1 MYLRDM
7 IKMKYLQETLLCL
20 YILQFVCL
28 LIVIDEKIV
37 KSCPLKLTHSLF
49 VWLLRENL
57 LTGTFFGYHV
67 LLTGTVPLGINQIQ
81 DIEMYLSTYSSGLF
95 PKQSWKRCVLY
106 IQANLLKVELRASL
120 PISHKIIFHIRL
132 LPWLV
137 SILLISCIYGT
148 YCTVYTVQC
157 KICTVNS

>member
-1 MYLRDM
+1 M
-7 IKMKYLQETLLCL
+7 E
-20 YILQFVCL
+20 
-28 LIVIDEKIV
+28 ENIV
-37 KSCPLKLTHSLF
+37 KSCPLKLVCIF
-49 VWLLRENL
+49 VCLLRENL
-57 LTGTFFGYHV
+57 VIGNFSVNYLS
-67 LLTGTVPLGINQIQ
+67 LTGTVRLRINQIQ

-137 SILLISCIYGT
+137 SILLISCIYGR

-157 KICTVNS
+157 NACTANGLFV